1 MLIWLFLLIVP
12 LLGGCWDQ
20 VELTERG
27 FVMGMALDVAD
38 EGKIEMTVQLF
49 RPMQATGFLSGDSK
63 SGESYY
69 NVQIVSDS
77 VLEGIREIPARTGRK
92 TQWSHQR
99 ILLISEEFVRTYP
112 IQRFLDHFNR
122 DLELRQLTNIAI
134 TQGKAGN
141 YLEKQPVI
149 ELTTSQEF
157 KSIQESAAKYSGK
170 TINTRLLD
178 INLQLSSETGNAI
191 IPYLAKDEKSEDY
204 YRIKGL
210 AVLHKGKLK
219 EVISPEQTEDLLMLL
234 NKIHVS
240 VIRVPCNSSDH
251 SEGQLLESVQ
261 VLSLNSVMN
270 VSPTLQRTKVNY
282 TIDIDGQI
290 GELHCTNLST
300 HQEEHKYVK
309 KLTELIEARLQQL
322 VKHLQSEQIDVLGI
336 GNRIY
341 QMDPGLWKQMKADW
355 DDEYFSQVDFTFDI
369 NLTLRGFGLKDGTP
383 TVAYE

>member
-1 MLIWLFLLIVP
+1 MRL
-12 LLGGCWDQ
+12 
-20 VELTERG
+20 
-27 FVMGMALDVAD
+27 
-38 EGKIEMTVQLF
+38 
-49 RPMQATGFLSGDSK
+49 
-63 SGESYY
+63 
-69 NVQIVSDS
+69 
-77 VLEGIREIPARTGRK
+77 RK
-92 TQWSHQR
+92 
-99 ILLISEEFVRTYP
+99 
-112 IQRFLDHFNR
+112 
-122 DLELRQLTNIAI
+122 
-134 TQGKAGN
+134 GKAGN

-240 VIRVPCNSSDH
+240 VIRVPCNSSDY

-282 TIDIDGQI
+282 TIHIDGQI

-300 HQEEHKYVK
+300 HQEEQDVK

-322 VKHLQSEQIDVLGI
+322 VKHLQSEQDNPCARNRQPHLSDGPRTVETDESRLG
-336 GNRIY
+336 
-341 QMDPGLWKQMKADW
+341 
-355 DDEYFSQVDFTFDI
+355 
-369 NLTLRGFGLKDGTP
+369 
-383 TVAYE
+383 